1 MISSLLTKEN
11 LVKAVKGSVIGQFS
25 GQISFVDVQTDSR
38 KIDENLPAMFVPL
51 MGEFQNGHKYIPDVL
66 KKKVSV
72 VLINKAEYQA
82 NVDLY
87 EKMAEENQKVLFI
100 AVENTLT
107 ALQDA
112 AEEYVSEVCK
122 NMIKIS
128 ITGSCGKTTTKE
140 MMVSVCK
147 EYFGQE
153 NVAYTKGNLNSETG
167 LPLSVFKIKGSE
179 KVGVFE
185 MGMSRKNEIGEI
197 SKVYKS
203 KYGIITNIGSAHIG
217 ILGSRQN
224 IAEEKR
230 KSLDY
235 IPQDG
240 AAFVGADD
248 DFCDFCC
255 EKVKGKV
262 VKFGPNLDEKESKVA
277 FVKDNGLFGTT
288 FTLEGLQ
295 VNLPIGGSYNYHNAL
310 AVIACAREIGIPAE
324 KIKAGLEKF
333 AAVSGRMEV
342 GRKIVKGKKVTVIN
356 DSYNANPDSM
366 KKSIELCA
374 ELKDVNQKIFVLGDM
389 KELGQESVKAHENI
403 GKLLSKIDASYIFLI
418 GPEMENAF
426 TSYDG
431 NSILEWNKDK
441 SSEIYT
447 EISIKI
453 KSIIKEND
461 VILFKASNSM
471 NLKEII
477 EDITCE
483 EGK

>member
-1 MISSLLTKEN
+1 MISSLLTKES
-11 LVKAVKGSVIGQFS
+11 LIKAVKGNVIGTHS
-25 GQISFVDVQTDSR
+25 AEISILDVETDSR
-38 KIDENLPAMFVPL
+38 KVDSSLPAMFVPL

-66 KKKVSV
+66 KKNVSV
-72 VLINKAEYQA
+72 VLINEDEYQD
-82 NVDLY
+82 NESLY
-87 EKMAEENQKVLFI
+87 KKMAEENQQVLFLT
-100 AVENTLT
+100 VKNTLT
-107 ALQDA
+107 ALQNA

-122 NMIKIS
+122 DMIKIS

-167 LPLSVFKIKGSE
+167 LPLSVFKITGKE
-179 KVGVFE
+179 KVGIFE

-217 ILGSRQN
+217 ILGSLEN
-224 IAEEKR
+224 IAQEKR

-235 IPQDG
+235 IPCDG
-240 AAFVGADD
+240 AAFVGSKD
-248 DFCDFCC
+248 DFADYCC
-255 EKVKGKV
+255 ENVKGKV
-262 VKFGPNLDEKESKVA
+262 VKFGSDVDEKISKVH
-277 FVKDNGLFGTT
+277 FVKDNGLFGTK
-288 FTLEGLQ
+288 FTLEGLE
-295 VNLPIGGSYNYHNAL
+295 VNLPIGGIYNYQNAL
-310 AVIACAREIGIPAE
+310 AVIACAREIGIPAD

-342 GRKIVKGKKVTVIN
+342 SKKIVNGKEVTIIN

-366 KKSIELCA
+366 KKSIELCS
-374 ELKDVNQKIFVLGDM
+374 ELKDAGQKIFVLGDM
-389 KELGQESVKAHENI
+389 KELGQESVKAHQNV
-403 GKLLSKIDASYIFLI
+403 GKLLSSLDLSYIFLI

-426 TSYDG
+426 TSYNG
-431 NSILEWNKDK
+431 EAILEWNKEKDNQVY
-441 SSEIYT
+441 SEI
-447 EISIKI
+447 SKKI
-453 KSIIKEND
+453 KSIVHDND

-477 EDITCE
+477 ENITEE